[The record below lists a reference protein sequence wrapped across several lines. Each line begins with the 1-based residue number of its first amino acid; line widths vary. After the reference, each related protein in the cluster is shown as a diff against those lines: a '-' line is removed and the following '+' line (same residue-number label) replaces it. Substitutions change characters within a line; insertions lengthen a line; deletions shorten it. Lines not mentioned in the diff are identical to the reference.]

1 MSRTVATLLLFT
13 WVAATLMLAASCS
26 QEPSAAVGS
35 AEPAVDPPEMAE
47 PAETPEPVETPE
59 EPAEFAEEPAA
70 SSDTLDD
77 PFAADDGLF
86 TEMPDTEMPDT
97 EMPDVENDEASPF
110 DVPDELFAE
119 LDDLSDDP
127 EREGAR
133 RPDVHFVPT
142 PQEVVDRMLELA
154 EVTEDD
160 VVYDLGCGDGRIVV
174 TAAKRYGCR
183 ALGVDIDPE
192 RVEESLKNVRDNNVE
207 HLVEIKEGDI
217 FEMDL
222 TPATVITLYLLPNLN
237 VKLIP
242 QLEQL
247 EPGTRIVSHA
257 FDMRGVKPDVVE
269 TVETERGTS
278 PTVYMWTTPLQK
290 EEESDLEDPF

>member
-1 MSRTVATLLLFT
+1 MSRTLTTLLLFT
-13 WVAATLMLAASCS
+13 WVGATLMLAASCS
-26 QEPSAAVGS
+26 QEAGPAVGT
-35 AEPAVDPPEMAE
+35 ADPTVDPPEAAE

-59 EPAEFAEEPAA
+59 DPVEVAA
-70 SSDTLDD
+70 PPDITGD
-77 PFAADDGLF
+77 PFADDDGLF
-86 TEMPDTEMPDT
+86 AEIPDAEMPDAEIPDAEDT
-97 EMPDVENDEASPF
+97 EASPF
-110 DVPDELFAE
+110 DFSDDLFAE
-119 LDDLSDDP
+119 IDELP
-127 EREGAR
+127 GEEGREGAR

-154 EVTEDD
+154 EVTKDD

-183 ALGVDIDPE
+183 AVGVDIDPD
-192 RVEESLKNVRDNNVE
+192 RVEESLKNVKDNNVE
-207 HLVEIKEGDI
+207 HLVEIIEGDI

-242 QLEQL
+242 QLEKL

-290 EEESDLEDPF
+290 EDEADLDDPF